1 MIRRALP
8 LLLALMAGAA
18 ASASAQ
24 AGTCNL
30 IDSQQVD
37 RDPLSG
43 LIQIQGPFLVRCEG
57 GAELRAQHGTL
68 NEFLR
73 ELVLTGDVFFQDPD
87 QTLTADNATYSSG
100 IGRLYATGN
109 VVFTNRK
116 EGSTI
121 RGPELE
127 YFRPMEGRPEAMV
140 NAGQRPH
147 LTLRPKDRA
156 EDAEPLELDADRV
169 QIQGQ
174 THLSAYGNV
183 EIEQAGMDASARE
196 AQYNADTGELVLR
209 GDARIENDRFAL
221 EGEIVEAAL
230 VEGVLQNVHARND
243 AALRGEELTVTAP
256 DLRMFFT
263 GERLQRAVARRGGE
277 EGDRPVAVARNF
289 RLEADSIDAITPDQR
304 LDQVIAIGEARGEA
318 IDTTRADSATA
329 APEVLAAADSTTAPA
344 DSAAAPDSAAVAA
357 LALIDRDWIVG
368 DTLIGFFAAPDSAT
382 PADTAGADTA
392 AVLKRIVAR
401 GFAQSL
407 YRVQAQD
414 STGQPTPR
422 RGVNYL
428 AGETIELTFER
439 GELNVA
445 EVTGMRRGL
454 YLDPAVGGAT
464 TPAASQPAATNPS
477 ATPRREG
484 ADAG

>member
-1 MIRRALP
+1 MITRRPLFLLFA
-8 LLLALMAGAA
+8 LLLGAA

-30 IDSQQVD
+30 IESRQVD

-57 GAELRAQHGTL
+57 GAELRAQQGTL

-87 QTLTADNATYSSG
+87 QTLTADNATYASG
-100 IGRLYATGN
+100 IARLYATGN
-109 VVFTNRK
+109 VVFTNRA

-147 LTLRPKDRA
+147 LTLRPRERG

-174 THLSAYGNV
+174 THLSAFGDV
-183 EIEQAGMDASARE
+183 VIEQTGMDATSRE
-196 AQYNADTGELVLR
+196 AQYNAETGDLVLR
-209 GDARIENDRFAL
+209 GDARIESEEFSL
-221 EGEIVEAAL
+221 EGETVEAAL
-230 VEGVLQNVHARND
+230 VEGVLENVHARVD
-243 AALRGEELTVTAP
+243 AALHGEELTVTAP
-256 DLRMFFT
+256 DLRMFFAD
-263 GERLQRAVARRGGE
+263 ERLQRAVARRGGE
-277 EGDRPVAVARNF
+277 DGARPVAVARNF
-289 RLEADSIDAITPDQR
+289 RLEADSIDAVTPDQR
-304 LDQVIAIGEARGEA
+304 LDQVIAIGRARGEA
-318 IDTTRADSATA
+318 IDTTRADSAA
-329 APEVLAAADSTTAPA
+329 AGPLALAADTASVDTTAAPA

-368 DTLIGFFAAPDSAT
+368 DTLIGYFAAPDSAD
-382 PADTAGADTA
+382 AAGADTA

-401 GFAQSL
+401 GLAQSL

-414 STGQPTPR
+414 STGAPTPR

-428 AGETIELTFER
+428 AGEVIELTFEQ

-445 EVTGMRRGL
+445 EVTGLRRGL

-464 TPAASQPAATNPS
+464 TPAATTANASP
-477 ATPRREG
+477 TPRRED

>member
-1 MIRRALP
+1 MTRRALFLLFA
-8 LLLALMAGAA
+8 LLLGAA

-24 AGTCNL
+24 AGSCNL
-30 IDSQQVD
+30 VQSQQVD

-57 GAELRAQHGTL
+57 GAELRAQQGTL
-68 NEFLR
+68 NEFAR

-87 QTLTADNATYSSG
+87 QTLTADNATYASG

-140 NAGQRPH
+140 NAAQRPH
-147 LTLRPKDRA
+147 LTLRPRDRG
-156 EDAEPLELDADRV
+156 EEAEPLELDADRV

-174 THLSAYGNV
+174 THLSAFGDV
-183 EIEQAGMDASARE
+183 KIEQSGMDASSRE
-196 AQYNADTGELVLR
+196 ARYNSETGALVLL
-209 GDARIENDRFAL
+209 GDARIESEEFSL
-221 EGEIVEAAL
+221 EGETVEAAL
-230 VEGVLQNVHARND
+230 VEGMLENVHARVD

-263 GERLQRAVARRGGE
+263 GERLQRAVARGDGE
-277 EGDRPVAVARNF
+277 DKARPVAVARNF
-289 RLEADSIDAITPDQR
+289 RLEADSIDAVTPDQR
-304 LDQVIAIGEARGEA
+304 LDQVVAIGRARGEA
-318 IDTTRADSATA
+318 IDTTRADSAVAGPLALADTASVDTA
-329 APEVLAAADSTTAPA
+329 AAPA

-368 DTLIGFFAAPDSAT
+368 DTLIGYFAAPDSAA
-382 PADTAGADTA
+382 PGEAESADTA

-401 GFAQSL
+401 GLAQSL

-414 STGQPTPR
+414 STGAPTPR

-428 AGETIELTFER
+428 AGEVIELTFEE

-445 EVTGMRRGL
+445 EVTGLRRGL
-454 YLDPAVGGAT
+454 YLDPAVGGT
-464 TPAASQPAATNPS
+464 TTSPGDTAAASP
-477 ATPRREG
+477 TPRRED